1 MLTGTCSGCQGGA
14 DAPGVERRVFK
25 RLKVWRVLRGGL
37 VVLRHSPSTLYAL
50 NATLIII
57 EIFKKLRKEHTP
69 FSSFAIAFV
78 AWGAS
83 AGALGMCWTALM
95 YLVRTT

>member
-37 VVLRHSPSTLYAL
+37 VVLRHSPSTLSNAVSLFRRL

-57 EIFKKLRKEHTP
+57 EFFKKSTRLFQVLPELLSHGEPAQER
-69 FSSFAIAFV
+69 
-78 AWGAS
+78 WGCA
-83 AGALGMCWTALM
+83 AQ
-95 YLVRTT
+95 R